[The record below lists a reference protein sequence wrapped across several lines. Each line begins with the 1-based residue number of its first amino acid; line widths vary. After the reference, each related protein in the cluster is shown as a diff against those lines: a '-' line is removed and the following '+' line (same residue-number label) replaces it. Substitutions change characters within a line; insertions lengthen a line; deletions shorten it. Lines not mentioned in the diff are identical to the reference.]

1 MSRCLLRMPA
11 IVVCALS
18 YQHLH
23 RNDPPRPDGVSPAP
37 PPTHMLQASGPTTA
51 VVCGG
56 VLVTVIC
63 RPPQLAPPLP
73 RGSPKSQT
81 VWRPQG
87 EGCMMHSDLSRPQA
101 RLTVAL
107 THCSGGDTS
116 NTCLAGEE
124 QEARAEVT
132 CPKSGGV
139 LAGPERESQFCVPT
153 YRAEEGVGAK
163 TGKGGTGR
171 HGSRRDS
178 LQVQSA
184 GGFSRG
190 ATRSPRGPRHPTPW
204 EVVLL

>member
-1 MSRCLLRMPA
+1 
-11 IVVCALS
+11 
-18 YQHLH
+18 
-23 RNDPPRPDGVSPAP
+23 
-37 PPTHMLQASGPTTA
+37 
-51 VVCGG
+51 
-56 VLVTVIC
+56 
-63 RPPQLAPPLP
+63 
-73 RGSPKSQT
+73 
-81 VWRPQG
+81 
-87 EGCMMHSDLSRPQA
+87 MHTDLSRPQA

-116 NTCLAGEE
+116 NTCLTGEE
-124 QEARAEVT
+124 QEARGAEVT

-163 TGKGGTGR
+163 TGKGGTSR

-190 ATRSPRGPRHPTPW
+190 ATRSPRGPTASQHW